1 MKKYNLKIYI
11 IVTAIIFILNSVV
24 SAGPCLREQFNSCLR
39 NPLASNQ
46 KSDETRIK
54 EKMVEQIIIYSPVV
68 PLKLQRLEGRQ
79 GTVLVS
85 DKKTLSQFEV
95 FQLTW
100 EQILKG
106 NNEFVLDLGAGTAER
121 TILYAIEGVDLNKYI
136 LPKILLMDIS
146 AAPPDF
152 LKLQDKLDE
161 GTIDYLPFIDLN
173 EAVFPTIGTQLVPTP
188 VKRLRDNRYF
198 NNTRCIIYHGVL
210 DYQSR
215 HAIHF
220 FLHQLSI
227 IEPEAVSIRLIP
239 ANHYDMRERII
250 KAFGKEE
257 ANTIFYREIE
267 GIKRVLAGDYDVDKD
282 KATLHKGIYVCGEK
296 MEIKDVNLPEGYH
309 GTVIMPDV
317 LVGYL
322 KAIGFDEIILDTY
335 SLTGPGHIDSILIFG
350 KRTAKW
356 TKQKHKDLDMRKALL
371 KISKQIETGAE
382 VIIPSALK
390 QMFLSGYTPSN
401 INHQCLLNAIQE
413 AREGQNFSILF
424 AVQACIEWLTAVKR
438 MNINAYLQTQVRTA
452 L

>member
-1 MKKYNLKIYI
+1 M
-11 IVTAIIFILNSVV
+11 
-24 SAGPCLREQFNSCLR
+24 
-39 NPLASNQ
+39 
-46 KSDETRIK
+46 
-54 EKMVEQIIIYSPVV
+54 
-68 PLKLQRLEGRQ
+68 
-79 GTVLVS
+79 LVS
-85 DKKTLSQFEV
+85 DKKTLSQFKV
-95 FQLTW
+95 FSLTW
-100 EQILKG
+100 EQILQGKG
-106 NNEFVLDLGAGTAER
+106 EFVLDLGAGTAER
-121 TILYAIEGVDLNKYI
+121 TILSALEGADLNKYI
-136 LPKILLMDIS
+136 LPKMLLMDIS

-161 GTIDYLPFIDLN
+161 GTIGYLPFIDLN
-173 EAVFPTIGTQLVPTP
+173 EAVFPMIGTQLLPTP
-188 VKRLRDNRYF
+188 VKSLKDNRYI

-296 MEIKDVNLPEGYH
+296 MEIKDVNLPEGYY

-322 KAIGFDEIILDTY
+322 KAIGFDEIVLDTY

-350 KRTAKW
+350 KRTTKR
-356 TKQKHKDLDMRKALL
+356 TKQEHKNLDMRKALL

-382 VIIPSALK
+382 IIIPSALK
-390 QMFLSGYTPSN
+390 QMFLSGYTSPN
-401 INHQCLLNAIQE
+401 TNHRLFLKILQQAKEQQDLSIFFAIQ
-413 AREGQNFSILF
+413 
-424 AVQACIEWLTAVKR
+424 
-438 MNINAYLQTQVRTA
+438 A